1 MKRRDFITLL
11 GGAPAAW
18 PLAAGAQQ
26 GGGMRRVAIVMA
38 YPPSDAE
45 MQTRV
50 QALQQEL
57 QRLGWTK
64 GVNILFD
71 ERWTTDNMELVRA
84 NIANV
89 VDLKPDVIV
98 AIGARV
104 IPLFMQLTRSIPIV
118 SPGLGDPVALGW
130 IESLARPGGNITGFT
145 FFEYSMLGKMLG
157 LLKQIAPGITRLVLI
172 NNPDNAAGAVALH
185 LIEGFARSLA
195 IETILAPIR
204 GITDIERALQ
214 SIAQQG
220 NGGVFFLPDL
230 TITQLR
236 NQVVA
241 LAARHRVPAIYSD
254 RILVTSGGLASYDA
268 DRVDIF
274 RRSASYVDRI
284 LRGEKPGD
292 LPVQQPTKYQLTI
305 NLKTAK
311 AMGLYIPAQVL
322 ALADEVI
329 E

>member
-1 MKRRDFITLL
+1 
-11 GGAPAAW
+11 
-18 PLAAGAQQ
+18 
-26 GGGMRRVAIVMA
+26 
-38 YPPSDAE
+38 
-45 MQTRV
+45 
-50 QALQQEL
+50 
-57 QRLGWTK
+57 
-64 GVNILFD
+64 
-71 ERWTTDNMELVRA
+71 
-84 NIANV
+84 
-89 VDLKPDVIV
+89 
-98 AIGARV
+98 
-104 IPLFMQLTRSIPIV
+104 LTRSIPIV

-274 RRSASYVDRI
+274 RRSSSYVDRI

-311 AMGLYIPAQVL
+311 AMGLDIPAQVL